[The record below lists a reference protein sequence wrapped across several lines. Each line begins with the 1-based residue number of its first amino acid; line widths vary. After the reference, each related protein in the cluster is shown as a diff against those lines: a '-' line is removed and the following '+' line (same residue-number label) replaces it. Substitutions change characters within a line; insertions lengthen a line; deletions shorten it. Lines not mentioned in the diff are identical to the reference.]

1 MRILFTIGNGY
12 FPQRAGGAQSSTRQL
27 AEQLMSLGHEV
38 AVMCRLEGGGW
49 TEWSSRIKRRMSGA
63 RFSTDRHAGHVT
75 YRAWDPTEVS
85 EVVRQFRPDVA
96 VVQNGKTLPIA
107 TSLTEHGVPVVLYF
121 RNVEFDEL
129 EGSPNDLSKARF
141 VANSHFTARKYRSEY
156 RIEPT
161 VIPPL
166 VDEDKYKTQSSG
178 RYVTFIN
185 PYPVKGL
192 EIALQIARS
201 CEDIPF
207 LFQESWGLDAERRQ
221 HLDTRLKAL
230 PNVTFQ
236 PRTADMKSVYGVT
249 KILLAPS
256 IWEEAW
262 GRVAT
267 EAHYSAI
274 PVIGSRQG
282 GLPEAIGPGGI
293 TLDHNAPISDWVD
306 AVRLLWHDPDAYRRY
321 SAEASRFSQRSE
333 MRPDVQTQKLL
344 EVLQAAIADMA

>member
-1 MRILFTIGNGY
+1 MRILFTIGDGY
-12 FPQRAGGAQSSTRQL
+12 LPQRAGGAQSSTLQL
-27 AEQLMSLGHEV
+27 AKHLISLGHEV
-38 AVMCRLEGGGW
+38 AVMSRLEGGGW
-49 TEWSSRIKRRMSGA
+49 TEWSSRIKRRLSGM
-63 RFSTDRHAGHVT
+63 RFSKDRHAGHVT
-75 YRAWDPTEVS
+75 YRAWDPTDAS
-85 EVVRQFRPDVA
+85 EVVRHFRPEVA

-107 TSLTEHGVPVVLYF
+107 TSLAEHGVPVVLYF

-129 EGSPNDLSKARF
+129 EGSPNSIPVAGF
-141 VANSHFTARKYRSEY
+141 VANSQFTASKFRKKFG
-156 RIEPT
+156 IDPM

-166 VDEDKYKTQSSG
+166 VEEGRYKTQSTG

-192 EIALQIARS
+192 DLALQIAQF
-201 CEDIPF
+201 CQEIPF
-207 LFQESWGLDAERRQ
+207 LFQESWGLDAQRQ
-221 HLDTRLKAL
+221 QNLAKSIRGL

-236 PRTADMKSVYGVT
+236 SRTADMKTVYGVT

-256 IWEEAW
+256 VWEEAW

-293 TLDHNAPISDWVD
+293 TLDHDAPIADWTN
-306 AVRLLWHDPDAYRRY
+306 AVRMLWHDSIAYSEY
-321 SAEASRFSQRSE
+321 SAAALRFSQREE
-333 MRPDVQTQKLL
+333 MKPEVQVHKLL
-344 EVLQAAIADMA
+344 ELLRTCIT